1 MCMMERMMRGV
12 MDRMMRGVMERM
24 MGSLGVMERM
34 MGSLVKESNSY
45 QVST

>member
-1 MCMMERMMRGV
+1 MCMMERMMRGM

>member
-24 MGSLGVMERM
+24 MGSLGVMERIEDD
-34 MGSLVKESNSY
+34 GESS
-45 QVST
+45 